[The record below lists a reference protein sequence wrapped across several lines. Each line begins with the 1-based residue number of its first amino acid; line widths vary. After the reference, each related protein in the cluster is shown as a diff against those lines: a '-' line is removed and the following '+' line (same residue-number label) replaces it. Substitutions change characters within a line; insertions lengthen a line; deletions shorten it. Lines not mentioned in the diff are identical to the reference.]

1 MRNAETVLG
10 IIHNRGR
17 RGLPL
22 EDVYRQLF
30 NPELFLLAY
39 GRISRNAGAMT
50 PGVTAET
57 VDGMSLAKI
66 GRIIDA
72 LRHERYRWAPV
83 RRVDIEKKGSVKKR
97 PLGVPT
103 WSDKLLQEVMR
114 LILEAYYEPQFNPA
128 SHGFRP
134 ARGCHT
140 ALGEIYHRW
149 IGTKWFVEGDIARC
163 FDSLDHSV
171 LESILG
177 EKIHDG
183 RFLRLIANLL
193 RAGYLEDWRYN
204 ATLSGSPQGAVLT
217 PRTQRITWGRR
228 R

>member
-39 GRISRNAGAMT
+39 GRISHNAGAMT

-83 RRVDIEKKGSVKKR
+83 RRVYIEKKGSVKKR
-97 PLGVPT
+97 PLGDVGVHEPLRANPAVVDLVQR
-103 WSDKLLQEVMR
+103 SVAAAGRAEAVRGRAELRLVVGLEDEAHHLLQ
-114 LILEAYYEPQFNPA
+114 QPA
-128 SHGFRP
+128 PPGPGPHP
-134 ARGCHT
+134 A
-140 ALGEIYHRW
+140 
-149 IGTKWFVEGDIARC
+149 
-163 FDSLDHSV
+163 
-171 LESILG
+171 
-177 EKIHDG
+177 
-183 RFLRLIANLL
+183 
-193 RAGYLEDWRYN
+193 
-204 ATLSGSPQGAVLT
+204 P
-217 PRTQRITWGRR
+217 P
-228 R
+228 